1 MTIRYTSPLQASI
14 TQQVNEVNPRN
25 SRAHPNQSA
34 AAPLIVSLFVPSNT
48 TLPFYFSSLLLISN
62 TSWEAYINSN
72 NITKPLPRMDH
83 FARYQNYHRR
93 ATVPLTF
100 TQQKSTMEKS
110 SFLDLWKVLPI
121 FSVVTNIVF
130 DGDYGG
136 DVHPSCASL
145 HCQHCR
151 RYWLPLL
158 ILDLAE

>member
-1 MTIRYTSPLQASI
+1 MYHSFTHNCSPYS
-14 TQQVNEVNPRN
+14 TR
-25 SRAHPNQSA
+25 SRSSHRRDQFSKVPSGED
-34 AAPLIVSLFVPSNT
+34 IEVSLFVPSNT

-72 NITKPLPRMDH
+72 NITKPLPRVDH

-100 TQQKSTMEKS
+100 TQQKSMMEKS

-121 FSVVTNIVF
+121 FSVVANIVF